1 MKELKP
7 LTVPLLA
14 VHHYGAEHQKR
25 KAIEEMGELIT
36 ALSREQDGRATEH
49 DVITEIADVSIMM
62 CQLMEIY
69 GDEKCQQEIKRKQAR
84 LIRRINRETNE
95 IYGKFG
101 KRD

>member
-1 MKELKP
+1 MKILNWAF
-7 LTVPLLA
+7 VA
-14 VHHYGAEHQKR
+14 VSHYGKEHQKK
-25 KAIEEMGELIT
+25 KAVEEMAELIT

-69 GDEKCQQEIKRKQAR
+69 GDEKCQQEIQRKQAR
-84 LIRRINRETNE
+84 LMRRINRETKE

>member
-1 MKELKP
+1 MKILNWAF
-7 LTVPLLA
+7 VA
-14 VHHYGAEHQKR
+14 VTHYGKEHQKK

>member
-1 MKELKP
+1 MKILNWAF
-7 LTVPLLA
+7 VA
-14 VHHYGAEHQKR
+14 ISHYGKEHQKK
-25 KAIEEMGELIT
+25 KAIEEMAELIT

-69 GDEKCQQEIKRKQAR
+69 GDEKCQQEIQRKQAR
-84 LIRRINRETNE
+84 LMRRINRETKE

>member
-1 MKELKP
+1 MKILNWAF
-7 LTVPLLA
+7 VA
-14 VHHYGAEHQKR
+14 ISHYGKEHQKK

-69 GDEKCQQEIKRKQAR
+69 GNEKCQKEIQRKQAR
-84 LIRRINRETNE
+84 LMRRMDREHKE
-95 IYGKFG
+95 IYDRNGTK
-101 KRD
+101 D